1 MRWKL
6 KLRDLLLGALLL
18 AALIGLMAWP
28 QEVIDAGK
36 DGLSL
41 CGNVI
46 VPSLFPFFVVSSLIV
61 GLGLAEYPGR
71 LVERVMGPLFRVN
84 GRCASALVL
93 GLVGGYPVGARTA
106 AQLYQNG
113 QCSRSEAERL
123 LGFCNNSGPA
133 FLLGVVGTG
142 IFGSSRVGLL
152 LLVVHMVSALLVGL
166 LFRFYSG
173 PAEPVHHRS
182 SAPGT
187 AAHIHPAAV
196 FTQSVRDSCVS
207 VLNVCGFILL
217 FGVILRLLTL
227 SGLLGGLSRGL
238 AALFSPLGL
247 SYPWAKRLL
256 GGFLELS
263 NGVAALPAG
272 DRFGGIP
279 MAAFLLG
286 WGGLSVQCQT
296 MSVLRGTDLSLKP
309 CLVGKLL
316 HGLISAGLAAL
327 ALNLLPEAA
336 ETALLLSQPVSVRSY
351 PHWGRILMASLLAG
365 GLLLGLCL
373 RLNAENAENVQKR
386 GGNRRRSRL

>member
-1 MRWKL
+1 MVWKL
-6 KLRDLLLGALLL
+6 KLRDLLLGGVLL
-18 AALIGLMAWP
+18 AALVGLMAWP
-28 QEVIDAGK
+28 QEVISAGK
-36 DGLSL
+36 DGLAL

-71 LVERVMGPLFRVN
+71 LVEKLMHPLFRVN

-93 GLVGGYPVGARTA
+93 GLIGGYPVGARTA
-106 AQLYQNG
+106 AELYKKG

-142 IFGSSRVGLL
+142 IFGSPKIGLL
-152 LLVVHMVSALLVGL
+152 LMVIHMVSALLVGL
-166 LFRFYSG
+166 VFRGYSDG
-173 PAEPVHHRS
+173 SESVRTPSRPLP
-182 SAPGT
+182 APGQ
-187 AAHIHPAAV
+187 IRPATV
-196 FTQSVRDSCVS
+196 FTEAVRDSCTA
-207 VLNVCGFILL
+207 VLNVCAFIIL

-227 SGLLGGLSRGL
+227 SGILGGLARGL

-272 DRFGGIP
+272 DRSGGIP

-296 MSVLRGTDLSLKP
+296 MSVLRGTGLSLKP

-327 ALNLLPEAA
+327 ALRWLPGTVEAA
-336 ETALLLSQPVSVRSY
+336 LELSTPVLFRSL
-351 PHWGRILMASLLAG
+351 PHWGEVLTLSLLAG

-373 RLNAENAENVQKR
+373 RLSAENVKKR
-386 GGNRRRSRL
+386 GGNRRRSKL